1 MAVSEERREQCRQA
15 SLSRSPEQRKADAQ
29 KAAAASVKSRFG
41 EDRDLKQLEKLEKSA
56 NSITGVKQDAGG
68 PDPAKVCRAIGL
80 GEVAVLKGV
89 KRLAEKSR
97 SDTVRIRAYELLAKI
112 LRMIREDSQQH
123 EGVTVVIQALDSPTQ
138 VNIGTAPA
146 KALPQEPGSYRHPQ
160 PLRPGEPIT
169 IIK

>member
-1 MAVSEERREQCRQA
+1 MAVSEERREQCRRA
-15 SLSRSPEQRKADAQ
+15 SLSRSPEQRKADAK

-41 EDRDLKQLEKLEKSA
+41 EARDLKQLEKLEKSS
-56 NSITGVKQDAGG
+56 NSLTGVKHDAGG

-112 LRMIREDSQQH
+112 LRMIREDSQQN
-123 EGVTVVIQALDSPTQ
+123 EGVTVVIQALEGSPQQ
-138 VNIGTAPA
+138 VNIATPA
-146 KALPQEPGSYRHPQ
+146 QPALPDPGGYRHPGRGG
-160 PLRPGEPIT
+160 PPIT
-169 IIK
+169 ITK

>member
-1 MAVSEERREQCRQA
+1 MTTEERREQCRQA

-41 EDRDLKQLEKLEKSA
+41 EEKELKQLEILEKSA
-56 NSITGVKQDAGG
+56 NSITGVKHDAGG

-112 LRMIREDSQQH
+112 LRMVREDSQQR
-123 EGVTVVIQALDSPTQ
+123 EGITVVIQALEGSAQQ
-138 VNIGTAPA
+138 VNLTPSGQP
-146 KALPQEPGSYRHPQ
+146 PQLQQSSYQHPQ
-160 PLRPGEPIT
+160 PTRPGEPVVIT
-169 IIK
+169 K